1 MALAN
6 AFALPSSDFSQVF
19 NSMTRILSHGYC
31 LSIPRGQ
38 FPNLSNRYAMW
49 GMQTVFETRRAR
61 LRMLIKKYGTIAALN
76 EALGLEKT
84 NARLSQIKN
93 ASIRSDRGTPYEMG
107 DPTAR
112 EIEEKLGLE
121 IGWMDTPPTYEELDP
136 DPMIADLI
144 KVARQLVEEKRPNDL
159 AHLVRVG
166 HTFVEP
172 HPKAANGE

>member
-1 MALAN
+1 
-6 AFALPSSDFSQVF
+6 
-19 NSMTRILSHGYC
+19 
-31 LSIPRGQ
+31 
-38 FPNLSNRYAMW
+38 
-49 GMQTVFETRRAR
+49 
-61 LRMLIKKYGTIAALN
+61 MLIKKYSTIAALN

-84 NARLSQIKN
+84 NARLSQIQN

-121 IGWMDTPPTYEELDP
+121 KGWMDTPPTYEELDP

-144 KVARQLVEEKRPNDL
+144 KVARQLVEEKRPDDL